1 MYLEAKTSARWGPT
15 IFKPFDKMPFI
26 LMHHPN
32 LEWQE
37 HLRTLYIDCLPCTHP
52 SCSNKRGT
60 SFASCLLQLRNL
72 TFLLG
77 PFHWCSSR
85 YITLPRSLS
94 VDSVLAIQCSEHPQL
109 AVACRQTI
117 GHSEKDWLS
126 SPSSQQNRAG
136 SSFAH
141 APRKAMW
148 HWIWVFCLSL
158 RKLLQWTPTM

>member
-77 PFHWCSSR
+77 SFHWCSSR

-117 GHSEKDWLS
+117 GHSEKDWAAQAASRTEQVPVLLM
-126 SPSSQQNRAG
+126 RRERLCG
-136 SSFAH
+136 IGFGFFA
-141 APRKAMW
+141 
-148 HWIWVFCLSL
+148 
-158 RKLLQWTPTM
+158 